1 MGLTKTYQIYF
12 RKKHSSYKKYEN
24 MILEIDT
31 SILERIENLSINQLV
46 FLTLVLNDNQTINQD
61 IQRLLSLVN
70 EEEIQEL
77 ETQGLISIQYDRDT
91 QVISKTEKLEE
102 LLKEDKA
109 MFDMFYD
116 QFPVYV
122 MRPDGTK
129 GFLRANVNK
138 CRKEYNRIIGKSK
151 AMHEHI
157 MDCLKYEIDERMRTG
172 KIGYMKTM
180 WKWLT
185 QHEWETIEEQ
195 MKVETPNQN
204 YYNYGTDIY

>member
-1 MGLTKTYQIYF
+1 
-12 RKKHSSYKKYEN
+12 

-31 SILERIENLSINQLV
+31 SILDRIPNISINQLV
-46 FLTLVLNDNQTINQD
+46 FLTLVLSDIKVINQD
-61 IQRLLSLVN
+61 IQKLLSLVN

-116 QFPVYV
+116 QFPDYV
-122 MRPDGTK
+122 MRPDGTI

-138 CRKEYNRIIGKSK
+138 CRKEYNRIVGKSK

>member
-1 MGLTKTYQIYF
+1 
-12 RKKHSSYKKYEN
+12 
-24 MILEIDT
+24 
-31 SILERIENLSINQLV
+31 
-46 FLTLVLNDNQTINQD
+46 
-61 IQRLLSLVN
+61 
-70 EEEIQEL
+70 
-77 ETQGLISIQYDRDT
+77 
-91 QVISKTEKLEE
+91 
-102 LLKEDKA
+102 

-138 CRKEYNRIIGKSK
+138 CRKEYNRIVGKSK

>member
-1 MGLTKTYQIYF
+1 MIYKT
-12 RKKHSSYKKYEN
+12 

-31 SILERIENLSINQLV
+31 SILDRIPTLSINQLV
-46 FLTLVLNDNQTINQD
+46 FLTLVLNDIKTINQD
-61 IQRLLSLVN
+61 IQKLLSLVN

-138 CRKEYNRIIGKSK
+138 CRKEYNRIVGKSK

>member
-1 MGLTKTYQIYF
+1 
-12 RKKHSSYKKYEN
+12 

-31 SILERIENLSINQLV
+31 SILDRIPNLSINQLV
-46 FLTLVLNDNQTINQD
+46 FLTLVLSDIKNINQD
-61 IQRLLSLVN
+61 IQKLLSLVN

-77 ETQGLISIQYDRDT
+77 ESRNLITTSNVDNT
-91 QVISKTEKLEE
+91 NVISKTLYLDE
-102 LLKEDKA
+102 LLKEDKS
-109 MFDMFYD
+109 MFDEFYD

-122 MRPDGTK
+122 IRPDGTK

-138 CRKEYNRIIGKSK
+138 CRKEYNRIVGKSK

-157 MDCLKYEIDERMRTG
+157 MNCLRFEIDNKMLTG

-185 QHEWETIEEQ
+185 QHEWETCEEQ
-195 MKVETPNQN
+195 MKVDQPIISNDCGAN
-204 YYNYGTDIY
+204 IY